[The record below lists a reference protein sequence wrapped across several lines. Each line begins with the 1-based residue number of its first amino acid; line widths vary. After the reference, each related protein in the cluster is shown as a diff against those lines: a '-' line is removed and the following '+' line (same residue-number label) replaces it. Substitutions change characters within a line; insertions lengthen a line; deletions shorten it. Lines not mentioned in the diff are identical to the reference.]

1 MKKEPLLTAE
11 EKERYCALMAE
22 HLPDIR
28 KRLGMTQEELES
40 TSGVSRVTLS
50 QIESSRGRMNW
61 LHFTALMQVCCEN
74 RDTKEL
80 LFARGMLDQKLLSF
94 YQGVPAAE
102 TQVNLT
108 VSEDFL
114 LSYCRPKGNQPSK

>member
-22 HLPDIR
+22 YLPDIR

-40 TSGVSRVTLS
+40 ASGVSRVTLS
-50 QIESSRGRMNW
+50 QIESSRGKMNW
-61 LHFTALMQVCCEN
+61 LHFTALMQICCEN

-80 LFARGMLDQKLLSF
+80 LYAKGLLNPQLLSF
-94 YQGVPAAE
+94 YQGVPVSE
-102 TQVNLT
+102 TQVNLS
-108 VSEDFL
+108 VSEEFCL
-114 LSYCRPKGNQPSK
+114 NYCRP